1 MVNPINQNALLD
13 LAMKAWDA
21 TKQPLKQRGPF
32 PAESLGELPE
42 NPLLA
47 VGMGLTS
54 IPRLVNA
61 VAPVGIYED
70 GSYGPAWPGVMA
82 VPAEGMANFGR
93 YGYDSP
99 EAVEDNARSAFDVA
113 GGAMTGSLATG
124 LAGGMVDNAVGSAAT
139 KAAHDVSKL
148 PASAAFKFNGE
159 VFPGRYHAH
168 GISAAAGR
176 FGNKPVVDAWN
187 PQTGYGDAEG
197 FLTMDGAFV
206 SRKDATDAIRA
217 SGLLGPYDYVPD
229 ELHAASLND
238 LRDRGLWANAK
249 PGAAVPLAT
258 QAAESQA
265 PKGITAYH
273 GSPHDFDRFDL
284 SKIGTG
290 EGAQAYGHG
299 LYFAES
305 EDVAKSYRDQ
315 LASTSIPEN
324 IRAALQTVGNLGF
337 DSPEKALR
345 RARNFPDWVKRYG
358 FGIDKTGDQ
367 NELNALRIID
377 SYVNSPPGRMYEV
390 NIKAN
395 PEDFLDWDKPLSQQ
409 SEAAINALKGLAD
422 GSGMYGVRAIGN
434 KFAVDTPDGSIV
446 GFNTREEALAHMQAE
461 QAQALALNPEETA
474 GEVVRRLNKSQ
485 GLSKAL
491 LKQGIPGIRYL
502 DQMSRAAGQG
512 SNNYVVFDDSL
523 IDILRKY
530 ANAPTGAAVPLGM
543 DSQSQDLDPA
553 LLDVLRQY
561 GMMN

>member
-249 PGAAVPLAT
+249 PGAAVPLAVNAVERSADDMAKGARPEPSALIPKT
-258 QAAESQA
+258 GAMGADGAPQGVSSGSIAETAPTNIGDYIAEVNRLVDDGGEGPFFGPRYPGATDADIEAAYIKAFRSELDDR
-265 PKGITAYH
+265 KGRFDDWEYDEGGNRI
-273 GSPHDFDRFDL
+273 GSPYYDGATLFGDAAAASYTPYVAAGL
-284 SKIGTG
+284 
-290 EGAQAYGHG
+290 EGATKTAGRELPMYQASSGSAYGTLKTPAG
-299 LYFAES
+299 NRYKVR
-305 EDVAKSYRDQ
+305 VADHARTSSQFDQ
-315 LASTSIPEN
+315 PDFN
-324 IRAALQTVGNLGF
+324 IAPGAWTV
-337 DSPEKALR
+337 D
-345 RARNFPDWVKRYG
+345 
-358 FGIDKTGDQ
+358 
-367 NELNALRIID
+367 
-377 SYVNSPPGRMYEV
+377 
-390 NIKAN
+390 
-395 PEDFLDWDKPLSQQ
+395 DFLRVLPT
-409 SEAAINALKGLAD
+409 I
-422 GSGMYGVRAIGN
+422 
-434 KFAVDTPDGSIV
+434 
-446 GFNTREEALAHMQAE
+446 
-461 QAQALALNPEETA
+461 
-474 GEVVRRLNKSQ
+474 
-485 GLSKAL
+485 
-491 LKQGIPGIRYL
+491 
-502 DQMSRAAGQG
+502 
-512 SNNYVVFDDSL
+512 
-523 IDILRKY
+523 Y
-530 ANAPTGAAVPLGM
+530 ANAPTGAALPLAMEG
-543 DSQSQDLDPA
+543 QDQDPA
-553 LLDVLRQY
+553 LIQFLRSRGQF
-561 GMMN
+561 